1 MDGSVVV
8 TSRRTRFVP
17 VLLFLVGV
25 LITLVLG
32 PLIAPKRWA
41 GWLVVELDV
50 YLGLTLGLALVLG
63 WVVIR
68 LPRQSPPAFRLSA
81 AVVAALFYVVMTATT
96 YGWLVLNYE
105 TALAPSPL
113 PATGP
118 GWGLIGILSGFVAAL
133 VASLVGGLAL
143 AAQGR
148 LRASAIVPGIVV
160 GVGGLILGFKVFENL
175 FHTSIY

>member
-1 MDGSVVV
+1 M
-8 TSRRTRFVP
+8 TSRGTRFVP
-17 VLLFLVGV
+17 VVLFLVGV

-41 GWLVVELDV
+41 GWLVVELDF
-50 YLGLTLGLALVLG
+50 YIGLTSGLALVLG

-68 LPRQSPPAFRLSA
+68 LPRQSSPAFRLSA

-118 GWGLIGILSGFVAAL
+118 
-133 VASLVGGLAL
+133 
-143 AAQGR
+143 
-148 LRASAIVPGIVV
+148 
-160 GVGGLILGFKVFENL
+160 
-175 FHTSIY
+175 